1 MKRLTV
7 LVSLALVLAA
17 TPAAADPVA
26 NLFVSPAGSD
36 AANGRTAA
44 TPFATIQHAL
54 DAAPSGAIIHLAVG
68 EYWQDAV
75 TVRPGVTILGPP
87 GAVLRGAGGA
97 RILQVQHDDV
107 TLAGFTID
115 GLAGD
120 PGTADGYRDKL
131 LYVMS
136 TTPGDGVDGLKV
148 HDMTLANAGGECVR
162 LRYLITHAEVWNNRI
177 GPCGVHDFVFA
188 GGGKNGEAI
197 YVGTAPEQQGKNGA
211 PDAAPDVSRDNWI
224 HDNVI
229 DTRGNECV
237 DIKENSTANLVE
249 GNLCTGQKDPNSGG
263 FDARGNGNTFRYNT
277 VIGSVG
283 AGVRLGGDTAAD
295 GLDNDVYGNVITGN
309 LAGGVKFQRAPQG
322 VVCGNVMSG
331 NVGGDAVGTYK
342 ALFAPAAP
350 CA

>member
-1 MKRLTV
+1 MKRLT
-7 LVSLALVLAA
+7 LLASLALVLSAV
-17 TPAAADPVA
+17 PAAADPVV
-26 NLFVSPAGSD
+26 NLFVRPAGADD
-36 AANGRTAA
+36 ASGRSAA

-54 DAAPSGAIIHLAVG
+54 DVAPSGTIIHLAPG
-68 EYWQDAV
+68 QYWQDAV
-75 TVRPGVTILGPP
+75 TVRPGITILGPAE
-87 GAVLRGAGGA
+87 AVLRGAGGP

-120 PGTADGYRDKL
+120 PATPDGYRDKL

-136 TTPGDGVDGLKV
+136 TTPGDGVDRLKV

-162 LRYLITHAEVWNNRI
+162 LRYLITHAQVWNNRI

-197 YVGTAPEQQGKNGA
+197 YLGTAPEQQGKNGA

-249 GNLCTGQKDPNSGG
+249 RNHCTGQKDPNSGG

-309 LAGGVKFQRAPQG
+309 LAGGIKFQRAPQG
-322 VVCGNVMSG
+322 QVCGNVMDA

-342 ALFAPAAP
+342 ALFTPTTP
-350 CA
+350 CP